1 MHNATLV
8 RLHEHE
14 TFFFTVEEKRNTI
27 MKWKTAISTHK
38 DGDLFIRGT
47 SLLSLINERSFVEA
61 IFLLLRGTLPT
72 KKEERMLNIL
82 LSGMIE
88 HGVQAPSAFVA
99 RSVVSTGNPFNAALA
114 AGILAI
120 GEYHGGAIEQCAK
133 YLQSRETVDTLVD
146 DVLKRGKRMPGF
158 GHKQYKDKDPR
169 TEVILHNAKRLGFF
183 GTYASRAL
191 EIENRLEKKTGKKLP
206 LNIDGAVAAI
216 MLELG
221 FDWRLGKAMFI
232 LGRLPGLIAHVHEE
246 ITREKPY
253 RRLEDNE
260 VEYDGPTLE

>member
-1 MHNATLV
+1 
-8 RLHEHE
+8 
-14 TFFFTVEEKRNTI
+14 
-27 MKWKTAISTHK
+27 MKFRTAISTHR
-38 DGDLFIRGT
+38 DGKFSVRGKN
-47 SLLSLINERSFVEA
+47 LLPLIEKNSFVEVL
-61 IFLLLRGTLPT
+61 FLLLRGTLPT

-82 LSGMIE
+82 LTAMIE

-99 RSVVSTGNPFNAALA
+99 RTVVSTGNPVNAALA
-114 AGILAI
+114 AGILSI
-120 GEYHGGAIEQCAK
+120 GDYHGGAVEQCAK
-133 YLQSRETVDTLVD
+133 HLQSTETVDTLVD
-146 DVLKRGKRMPGF
+146 DVLKKGERMPGF

-191 EIENRLEKKTGKKLP
+191 EIENILEKKTGKKLP

-232 LGRLPGLIAHVHEE
+232 LGRLPGIIAHAHEE
-246 ITREKPY
+246 LVREKPY
-253 RRLEDNE
+253 RRLEDKDI
-260 VEYDGPTLE
+260 EYDGL

>member
-1 MHNATLV
+1 MQ
-8 RLHEHE
+8 
-14 TFFFTVEEKRNTI
+14 
-27 MKWKTAISTHK
+27 KWKTAISTHK
-38 DGDLFIRGT
+38 EDNLSIRGK
-47 SLLSLINERSFVEA
+47 SLLSLINEHSFVEV
-61 IFLLLRGTLPT
+61 IFLLLRATLPT

-82 LSGMIE
+82 LTAMIE

-99 RSVVSTGNPFNAALA
+99 RTVSSTGNPFNAALA

-133 YLQSRETVDTLVD
+133 HLQSTETVDALVEN
-146 DVLKRGKRMPGF
+146 VVKKGERMPGF

-169 TEVILHNAKRLGFF
+169 AEIIFHNAKELGFF
-183 GTYASRAL
+183 GMYASRAL
-191 EIENRLEKKTGKKLP
+191 EMEKALEKKTGKKLP
-206 LNIDGAVAAI
+206 INIDGAAAAI

-232 LGRLPGLIAHVHEE
+232 LGRLPGLIAHVQEE

-253 RRLEDNE
+253 RRLEDSD
-260 VEYDGPTLE
+260 VEYDGPEVV